1 VKICRAVTNIVTTI
15 SSHEVMK
22 AKTAH
27 ALSLRGLTKRYQ
39 GTVAIDD
46 LTLDVA
52 AGEFLTLLGPSGSGK
67 TTVLMAIAGFV
78 QPTSGEILLDGRP
91 ITRLPPEAREFG
103 VVFQGYALFPHMTVA
118 ENVAYPLKVRRVA
131 SAERASRV
139 RETLDLVQLGHLS
152 DRRPAQLSGGQQ
164 QRVALARAL
173 VFRPN
178 LLLLDEPLSALDKSL
193 RTELQIE
200 LKRLHGRIGTTFVNV
215 THDQE
220 EAITMS
226 DRIAIMR
233 GGRLMQMGSP
243 AELFERPRSRFVAG
257 FLGRSNFL
265 EARVTATGN
274 AVALECLG
282 APLHQ
287 ALAPGWSPVVGEV
300 VVLALRPNKIMVLGA
315 GEEAPNVVTGRITT
329 ALYAGTVLQL
339 VVETPV
345 HPALEV
351 SLAIRGAE
359 GLPAEGDVLRLGWG
373 LSAAVPVA
381 PDAD

>member
-1 VKICRAVTNIVTTI
+1 MT
-15 SSHEVMK
+15 E
-22 AKTAH
+22 AH
-27 ALSLRGLTKRYQ
+27 ALGLRGLTKRYH
-39 GTVAIDD
+39 GTTAIDD
-46 LTLDVA
+46 VTLDVA

-78 QPTSGEILLDGRP
+78 EPTAGEILLDGRP

-118 ENVAYPLKVRRVA
+118 ENVAYPLRVRRTPKP
-131 SAERASRV
+131 EREARV
-139 RETLDLVQLGHLS
+139 RETLALVQLGGLA
-152 DRRPAQLSGGQQ
+152 DRRPSQLSGGQQ

-173 VFRPN
+173 VFRPK

-233 GGRLMQMGSP
+233 GGRLMQLGSP
-243 AELFERPRSRFVAG
+243 AALFERPGSRFVAG

-265 EARVTATGN
+265 EARVTAGGSE
-274 AVALECLG
+274 AVTLDCRGVTLRQQGAADWRPVPGASAL
-282 APLHQ
+282 
-287 ALAPGWSPVVGEV
+287 
-300 VVLALRPNKIMVLGA
+300 LALRPNKIVLLA
-315 GEEAPNVVTGRITT
+315 RGEAAANEVMGRITT
-329 ALYAGTVLQL
+329 ALYAGTVMQL

-345 HPALEV
+345 HAALEV

-359 GLPAEGDVLRLGWG
+359 GLPAEGDAVRLGWG
-373 LSAAVPVA
+373 LGAAVPVT
-381 PDAD
+381 PDENG

>member
-1 VKICRAVTNIVTTI
+1 
-15 SSHEVMK
+15 M
-22 AKTAH
+22 TAH
-27 ALSLRGLTKRYQ
+27 ALSLRGLTKRYH

-91 ITRLPPEAREFG
+91 ITALPPEAREFG

-118 ENVAYPLKVRRVA
+118 ENVAYPLKVRRVPK
-131 SAERASRV
+131 AERASRV
-139 RETLDLVQLGHLS
+139 RETLDLVQLAHLA

-200 LKRLHGRIGTTFVNV
+200 LKRLHARIGTTFVNV

-233 GGRLMQMGSP
+233 SGQLMQMGSP
-243 AELFERPRSRFVAG
+243 AELFERPGSRFVAG

-265 EARVTATGN
+265 DARVTAAANSVTLDCL
-274 AVALECLG
+274 AVS
-282 APLHQ
+282 LHQ
-287 ALAPGWSPVVGEV
+287 ALSPDWSPVVGEA
-300 VVLALRPNKIMVLGA
+300 VVLALRPNKIMILSA
-315 GEEAPNVVTGRITT
+315 GEEAPNVVTGRVST
-329 ALYAGTVLQL
+329 ALYAGTVMQL

-359 GLPAEGDVLRLGWG
+359 GLPVEGDVLRLGWG

-381 PDAD
+381 PEAD

>member
-1 VKICRAVTNIVTTI
+1 
-15 SSHEVMK
+15 M
-22 AKTAH
+22 TAH

-39 GTVAIDD
+39 GTLAIDD

-78 QPTSGEILLDGRP
+78 QPSSGEILLDGRP

-118 ENVAYPLKVRRVA
+118 ENVAYPLKVRRVPP
-131 SAERASRV
+131 AERAARV
-139 RETLDLVQLGHLS
+139 RETLELVQLAHLG

-200 LKRLHGRIGTTFVNV
+200 LKRLHARIGTTFVNV

-226 DRIAIMR
+226 DRIAIMS

-243 AELFERPRSRFVAG
+243 AELFERPGSKFVAG

-265 EARVTATGN
+265 EARVMSTGN
-274 AVALECLG
+274 VVALECLG

-287 ALAPGWSPVVGEV
+287 AWSAGWSPAVGEA
-300 VVLALRPNKIMVLGA
+300 VVLALRPNKIMLLAA
-315 GEEAPNVVTGRITT
+315 GEDAPNVVTGRITT
-329 ALYAGTVLQL
+329 ALYAGTVMQL

-373 LSAAVPVA
+373 LSAAVPVT
-381 PDAD
+381 PDP

>member
-1 VKICRAVTNIVTTI
+1 MRQQ
-15 SSHEVMK
+15 
-22 AKTAH
+22 TAH

-78 QPTSGEILLDGRP
+78 QPSSGEILLDGRP

-103 VVFQGYALFPHMTVA
+103 VVFQGYALFPHMTVS
-118 ENVAYPLKVRRVA
+118 ENVAYPLKVRRVPQ
-131 SAERASRV
+131 AERAARV
-139 RETLDLVQLGHLS
+139 RETLELVQLAHLG
-152 DRRPAQLSGGQQ
+152 DRRPGQLSGGQQ

-200 LKRLHGRIGTTFVNV
+200 LRRLHGRIGTTFVNV

-243 AELFERPRSRFVAG
+243 ADLFERPGSRFVAG

-265 EARVTATGN
+265 DARVTALGD
-274 AVALECLG
+274 VATLETCGFSLR
-282 APLHQ
+282 Q
-287 ALAPGWSPVVGEV
+287 ALSPGWSPALGEA
-300 VVLALRPNKIMVLGA
+300 VVLALRPNKIAVLA
-315 GEEAPNVVTGRITT
+315 EGEDAPNVMTGRVSA

-339 VVETPV
+339 VMETPV

-351 SLAIRGAE
+351 SFAIRGAE
-359 GLPAEGDVLRLGWG
+359 GLPAEGDLLRLGWG
-373 LSAAVPVA
+373 CGAAVPVA
-381 PDAD
+381 PETA

>member
-1 VKICRAVTNIVTTI
+1 
-15 SSHEVMK
+15 M
-22 AKTAH
+22 TAH
-27 ALSLRGLTKRYQ
+27 ALGLRGLTKRYR
-39 GTVAIDD
+39 GTLAIDD

-78 QPTSGEILLDGRP
+78 QPSSGEILLDGRP

-118 ENVAYPLKVRRVA
+118 ENVAYPLKVRRVPK
-131 SAERASRV
+131 AEREARV
-139 RETLDLVQLGHLS
+139 RETLSLVQLAHLG

-200 LKRLHGRIGTTFVNV
+200 LKRLHARIGTTFVNV

-220 EAITMS
+220 EAITLS

-243 AELFERPRSRFVAG
+243 AELFEHPGSRFVAG

-265 EARVTATGN
+265 EARVTATGETVTLD
-274 AVALECLG
+274 ARGFALN
-282 APLHQ
+282 Q
-287 ALAPGWSPVVGEV
+287 ALSPQWSPAVGEAV
-300 VVLALRPNKIMVLGA
+300 LLALRPNKIMLLSD
-315 GEEAPNVVTGRITT
+315 GEDAPNVVAGRIVT
-329 ALYAGTVLQL
+329 ALYAGTVMQL
-339 VVETPV
+339 VVETAV

-381 PDAD
+381 PDDA

>member
-1 VKICRAVTNIVTTI
+1 MT
-15 SSHEVMK
+15 EP
-22 AKTAH
+22 AH
-27 ALSLRGLTKRYQ
+27 ALSLRGLTKRYHH
-39 GTVAIDD
+39 TVAIDD
-46 LTLDVA
+46 VTLDIA

-78 QPTSGEILLDGRP
+78 EPTAGDILLDGAP

-118 ENVAYPLKVRRVA
+118 ENIAYPLRVRGMGRTA
-131 SAERASRV
+131 REARV
-139 RETLDLVQLGHLS
+139 RETLDLVQLGALAG
-152 DRRPAQLSGGQQ
+152 RKPVQLSGGQQ

-173 VFRPN
+173 VFRPK

-193 RTELQIE
+193 RTDLQIE
-200 LKRLHGRIGTTFVNV
+200 LKRLHSRIGTTFVNV

-233 GGRLMQMGSP
+233 GGRLAQLGTP
-243 AELFERPRSRFVAG
+243 TALFERPESRFVAG

-265 EARVTATGN
+265 EARILAVQGGEARLDCQG
-274 AVALECLG
+274 VALTQESAAG
-282 APLHQ
+282 M
-287 ALAPGWSPVVGEV
+287 APGQSLL
-300 VVLALRPNKIMVLGA
+300 LALRPSKIVVGP
-315 GEEAPNVVTGRITT
+315 EAARLANRLTGRIIT

-339 VVETPV
+339 VLETPL

-351 SLAIRGAE
+351 SIAIRSAE
-359 GLPAEGDVLRLGWG
+359 ALPREGETITLGWAPD
-373 LSAAVPVA
+373 AAVPVRE
-381 PDAD
+381 D

>member
-1 VKICRAVTNIVTTI
+1 
-15 SSHEVMK
+15 M
-22 AKTAH
+22 TAH
-27 ALSLRGLTKRYQ
+27 ALGLRGLTKRYQ

-67 TTVLMAIAGFV
+67 TTVLMTVAGFV

-103 VVFQGYALFPHMTVA
+103 VVFQGYALFAHMTVA
-118 ENVAYPLKVRRVA
+118 ENVSYPLKVRRVPK
-131 SAERASRV
+131 AERESRV
-139 RETLDLVQLGHLS
+139 RETLELVQLGHLG

-200 LKRLHGRIGTTFVNV
+200 LKRLHARIGTTFVNV

-233 GGRLMQMGSP
+233 SP
-243 AELFERPRSRFVAG
+243 AELFERPGSRFVAG

-274 AVALECLG
+274 AVTLECLG
-282 APLHQ
+282 VPLHQ
-287 ALAPGWSPVVGEV
+287 ARSLNWSPAVGEAV
-300 VVLALRPNKIMVLGA
+300 MLALRPNKIMVLGE
-315 GEEAPNVVTGRITT
+315 GEDAPNAVTGRITT
-329 ALYAGTVLQL
+329 ALYAGTVMQL
-339 VVETPV
+339 VIETPV

-359 GLPAEGDVLRLGWG
+359 GLPAEGDRLRLGWD

-381 PDAD
+381 PDL

>member
-1 VKICRAVTNIVTTI
+1 
-15 SSHEVMK
+15 M
-22 AKTAH
+22 TAH
-27 ALSLRGLTKRYQ
+27 ALSLRGLTKRYH

-91 ITRLPPEAREFG
+91 ITALPPEAREFG

-118 ENVAYPLKVRRVA
+118 ENVAYPLKVRRVPK
-131 SAERASRV
+131 AERASRV
-139 RETLDLVQLGHLS
+139 RETLDLVQLAHLA
-152 DRRPAQLSGGQQ
+152 DRRPSQLSGGQQ

-200 LKRLHGRIGTTFVNV
+200 LKRLHARIGTTFVNV

-233 GGRLMQMGSP
+233 SGQLIQMGSP
-243 AELFERPRSRFVAG
+243 AELFERPGSRFVAG

-265 EARVTATGN
+265 DARVTAAANSVT
-274 AVALECLG
+274 LDCLG
-282 APLHQ
+282 VSLHQ
-287 ALAPGWSPVVGEV
+287 ALSTDWSPVVGEA
-300 VVLALRPNKIMVLGA
+300 VVLTLRPNKIMILGA
-315 GEEAPNVVTGRITT
+315 GEEAPNVVTGRVST
-329 ALYAGTVLQL
+329 ALYAGTVMQL

-359 GLPAEGDVLRLGWG
+359 GLPVEGDVLRLGWG

-381 PDAD
+381 PEAA

>member
-1 VKICRAVTNIVTTI
+1 
-15 SSHEVMK
+15 M
-22 AKTAH
+22 TAH
-27 ALSLRGLTKRYQ
+27 ALGLRGLTKRYQ

-46 LTLDVA
+46 LSLDVA

-91 ITRLPPEAREFG
+91 ITALPPEAREFG

-118 ENVAYPLKVRRVA
+118 ENVAYPLKVRRVPK
-131 SAERASRV
+131 AERERRV
-139 RETLDLVQLGHLS
+139 RETLELVQLGHLE

-200 LKRLHGRIGTTFVNV
+200 LKRLHARIGTTFVNV

-243 AELFERPRSRFVAG
+243 AELFERPGSRFVAG

-274 AVALECLG
+274 AVTLECQG

-287 ALAPGWSPVVGEV
+287 ALAPGWMPVVGET
-300 VVLALRPNKIMVLGA
+300 VVLALRPNKIMVLNDHEDA
-315 GEEAPNVVTGRITT
+315 ANVVTGRITT
-329 ALYAGTVLQL
+329 ALYAGTVMQL

-351 SLAIRGAE
+351 SLAIRGAD

-373 LSAAVPVA
+373 LSAAVPVT
-381 PDAD
+381 PDAN

>member
-1 VKICRAVTNIVTTI
+1 
-15 SSHEVMK
+15 M
-22 AKTAH
+22 TAH
-27 ALSLRGLTKRYQ
+27 ALSLRALTKRYQ
-39 GTVAIDD
+39 GALAIDD

-118 ENVAYPLKVRRVA
+118 ENVAYPLKVRRVPKP
-131 SAERASRV
+131 ERAARV
-139 RETLDLVQLGHLS
+139 RETLELVQLGHLG

-226 DRIAIMR
+226 DRIAILR
-233 GGRLMQMGSP
+233 GGRLVQMGSP
-243 AELFERPRSRFVAG
+243 AALFERPQSRFVAG

-265 EARVTATGN
+265 EARVAASGHAIGLDCQGVT
-274 AVALECLG
+274 
-282 APLHQ
+282 LHQ
-287 ALAPGWSPVVGEV
+287 VGTPGWSPAVGDAAT
-300 VVLALRPNKIMVLGA
+300 LALRPNKIRVLGL
-315 GEEAPNVVTGRITT
+315 GEDAPNMVTGRITT
-329 ALYAGTVLQL
+329 ALYAGTVMQL
-339 VVETPV
+339 VVETPI

-359 GLPAEGDVLRLGWG
+359 GLPAEGDLLRLGWG
-373 LSAAVPVA
+373 LDAAVPVA
-381 PDAD
+381 PEPV

>member
-1 VKICRAVTNIVTTI
+1 MTEAALK
-15 SSHEVMK
+15 
-22 AKTAH
+22 AH
-27 ALSLRGLTKRYQ
+27 ALGLRGLTKRYHN
-39 GTVAIDD
+39 TAAIDD
-46 LTLDVA
+46 LTLDIA

-78 QPTSGEILLDGRP
+78 EPTAGEILLDGRP

-118 ENVAYPLKVRRVA
+118 ENVAYPLRVRRTPRP
-131 SAERASRV
+131 EREARV
-139 RETLDLVQLGHLS
+139 RETLALVQLAHLA
-152 DRRPAQLSGGQQ
+152 DRRPSQLSGGQQ

-178 LLLLDEPLSALDKSL
+178 LLLLDEPLSALDRSL

-220 EAITMS
+220 EAITLS
-226 DRIAIMR
+226 DRIAILR

-243 AELFERPRSRFVAG
+243 AELFERPSTRFVAG

-265 EARVTATGN
+265 DTRVTATD
-274 AVALECLG
+274 G
-282 APLHQ
+282 AAATLDCRGLALHQ
-287 ALAPGWSPVVGEV
+287 AMTEDWRPMVGAHAL
-300 VVLALRPNKIMVLGA
+300 LALRPNKIMLLA
-315 GEEAPNVVTGRITT
+315 PGETAPNEVMGRITT
-329 ALYAGTVLQL
+329 ALYAGTVMQL
-339 VVETPV
+339 MVETAA

-351 SLAIRGAE
+351 SLAIRGAD
-359 GLPAEGDVLRLGWG
+359 GLPAEGDAVRLGWG
-373 LSAAVPVA
+373 LGAAVPVA
-381 PDAD
+381 ADAGG

>member
-1 VKICRAVTNIVTTI
+1 
-15 SSHEVMK
+15 M
-22 AKTAH
+22 TAH

-118 ENVAYPLKVRRVA
+118 ENVAYPLKVRRVPP
-131 SAERASRV
+131 AERASRV
-139 RETLDLVQLGHLS
+139 RETLELVQLGHLS

-233 GGRLMQMGSP
+233 GGRLMQM
-243 AELFERPRSRFVAG
+243 RSRFVAG

-274 AVALECLG
+274 AVAVECLG

-287 ALAPGWSPVVGEV
+287 ALAPGWSPVVGEA
-300 VVLALRPNKIMVLGA
+300 VVLALRPNKIMVLGD
-315 GEEAPNVVTGRITT
+315 GDDAPNIVTGRVTT

-339 VVETPV
+339 VLETPV

-359 GLPAEGDVLRLGWG
+359 GLPVEGDVLRLGWG
-373 LSAAVPVA
+373 LSAAVPLA
-381 PDAD
+381 PDAA

>member
-1 VKICRAVTNIVTTI
+1 MRQQ
-15 SSHEVMK
+15 
-22 AKTAH
+22 TAH

-46 LTLDVA
+46 LSLDVA

-78 QPTSGEILLDGRP
+78 QPSSGEILLDGRP

-118 ENVAYPLKVRRVA
+118 ENVAYPLKVRRVPR
-131 SAERASRV
+131 AEREMRV
-139 RETLDLVQLGHLS
+139 RETLELVQLGHLAG
-152 DRRPAQLSGGQQ
+152 RRPGQLSGGQQ

-200 LKRLHGRIGTTFVNV
+200 LRRLHGRIGTTFVNV

-243 AELFERPRSRFVAG
+243 ADLFERPGSRFVAG

-265 EARVTATGN
+265 DARVTAVGNVVTLETG
-274 AVALECLG
+274 G
-282 APLHQ
+282 FPLRQ
-287 ALAPGWSPVVGEV
+287 TLSPGWSPALGEA
-300 VVLALRPNKIMVLGA
+300 VVLALRPNKIMVLA
-315 GEEAPNVVTGRITT
+315 EGEEAPNVITGWVST

-359 GLPAEGDVLRLGWG
+359 GLPAEGHVLRLGWG
-373 LSAAVPVA
+373 CSAAVPVA
-381 PDAD
+381 PETA

>member
-1 VKICRAVTNIVTTI
+1 
-15 SSHEVMK
+15 M
-22 AKTAH
+22 TAH
-27 ALSLRGLTKRYQ
+27 ALGLRGLTKRYQ
-39 GTVAIDD
+39 GTTAIDD

-78 QPTSGEILLDGRP
+78 EPTAGDILLDGRP

-118 ENVAYPLKVRRVA
+118 ENIAYPLRVRRTPKP
-131 SAERASRV
+131 ERDARV
-139 RETLDLVQLGHLS
+139 REILGLVQLAHLS
-152 DRRPAQLSGGQQ
+152 DRRPSQLSGGQQ

-233 GGRLMQMGSP
+233 GGRLVQVGSP
-243 AELFERPRSRFVAG
+243 ADLFERPATRFVAG

-265 EARVTATGN
+265 ETRVTAMGN
-274 AVALECLG
+274 AAATLDCQGVPLRQGLTAEWRPAVGDTAL
-282 APLHQ
+282 
-287 ALAPGWSPVVGEV
+287 
-300 VVLALRPNKIMVLGA
+300 LALRPNKIVLLSEGDDP
-315 GEEAPNVVTGRITT
+315 PNQVPGRITT
-329 ALYAGTVLQL
+329 ALYAGTVMQL
-339 VVETPV
+339 VVDTPA

-351 SLAIRGAE
+351 SLAIRGAD
-359 GLPAEGDVLRLGWG
+359 GLPAEGDAVRLGWG
-373 LSAAVPVA
+373 LDAAVPVA
-381 PDAD
+381 PEPGA

>member
-1 VKICRAVTNIVTTI
+1 
-15 SSHEVMK
+15 M
-22 AKTAH
+22 TAH
-27 ALSLRGLTKRYQ
+27 ALGLRGLTKRYQ

-91 ITRLPPEAREFG
+91 ITQLPPEAREFG

-118 ENVAYPLKVRRVA
+118 ENVAYPLKVRRVPK
-131 SAERASRV
+131 AERESRV
-139 RETLDLVQLGHLS
+139 RETLELVQLGHLE

-200 LKRLHGRIGTTFVNV
+200 LKRLHARIGTTFVNV

-243 AELFERPRSRFVAG
+243 AELFERPGSRFVAG

-265 EARVTATGN
+265 DARVTATGN
-274 AVALECLG
+274 AVTLECLG
-282 APLHQ
+282 VPLHQ
-287 ALAPGWSPVVGEV
+287 AFAPGWTPAVGEA
-300 VVLALRPNKIMVLGA
+300 VVLALRPNKIMVLRDH
-315 GEEAPNVVTGRITT
+315 EDAPNVVTGRITT
-329 ALYAGTVLQL
+329 ALYAGTVMQL

-381 PDAD
+381 PEAA

>member
-1 VKICRAVTNIVTTI
+1 
-15 SSHEVMK
+15 M
-22 AKTAH
+22 TAH
-27 ALSLRGLTKRYQ
+27 ALSLRALTKRYQ
-39 GTVAIDD
+39 ETVAIDD

-78 QPTSGEILLDGRP
+78 PPTSGEILLDGRS
-91 ITRLPPEAREFG
+91 ITQLPPEAREFG

-118 ENVAYPLKVRRVA
+118 ENVAYPLKVRRVPK
-131 SAERASRV
+131 AERERRV
-139 RETLDLVQLGHLS
+139 RETLELVQLAHLGE
-152 DRRPAQLSGGQQ
+152 RRPAQLSGGQQ

-200 LKRLHGRIGTTFVNV
+200 LKRLHARIGTTFVNV

-243 AELFERPRSRFVAG
+243 AELFERPGSRFVAG

-265 EARVTATGN
+265 EARVTAMANT
-274 AVALECLG
+274 ATLDCLG
-282 APLHQ
+282 FALRQ
-287 ALAPGWSPVVGEV
+287 ARSADWSPAVGEAV
-300 VVLALRPNKIMVLGA
+300 LLALRPNKIMVLGA
-315 GEEAPNVVTGRITT
+315 SEDAPNVVTGRITT
-329 ALYAGTVLQL
+329 ALYAGAVMQL

-359 GLPAEGDVLRLGWG
+359 GLPAEGDTLRLGWG
-373 LSAAVPVA
+373 LTAAAPIA
-381 PDAD
+381 PDH